1 MNYKNYL
8 NEINKNID
16 NTKIIIQ
23 NLNNKNDN
31 KNKINIEN
39 KKIEKYEMIN
49 EKPKIYKMSQWYNQI
64 SFKSSK

>member
-1 MNYKNYL
+1 MNYKNSL

-39 KKIEKYEMIN
+39 EKQKNM
-49 EKPKIYKMSQWYNQI
+49 K
-64 SFKSSK
+64 

>member
-1 MNYKNYL
+1 MNYKNSL

-39 KKIEKYEMIN
+39 KKIENYEMIN
-49 EKPKIYKMSQWYNQI
+49 DKHKLYKMS
-64 SFKSSK
+64 